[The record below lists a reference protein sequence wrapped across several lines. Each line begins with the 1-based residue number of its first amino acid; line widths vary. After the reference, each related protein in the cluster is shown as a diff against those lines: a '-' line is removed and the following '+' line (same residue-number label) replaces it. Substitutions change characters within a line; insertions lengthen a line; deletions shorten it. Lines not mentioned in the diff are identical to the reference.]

1 MDKRAA
7 PAPVGRPVSPPPAV
21 RGPTQRTPKALGN
34 TVDERDEVEQAMGM
48 PPFTDE
54 DVVLL
59 ARHLSKNRGDNPD
72 AYRYG
77 QRRYEEQMEL
87 ARAFLCA
94 FVWWEDRKAEA
105 NDA

>member
-1 MDKRAA
+1 MTGKAA
-7 PAPVGRPVSPPPAV
+7 PAPVGRPASPPPAV
-21 RGPTQRTPKALGN
+21 RPPAQRTPKALGN
-34 TVDERDEVEQAMGM
+34 QPDERDDLEHVEAT

-72 AYRYG
+72 AYRFG

-87 ARAFLCA
+87 SRALLCA
-94 FVWWEDRKAEA
+94 LVWWEDRKANA
-105 NDA
+105 A